1 MPAMENTN
9 RLENQIKSP
18 DGVYKFK
25 TLKPKERG
33 QKYYLLQNLII
44 EGVVF
49 IQNGRIQE
57 CNRSMQ
63 TICGYSLEE
72 LSGMPFKNIFHPD
85 SFSVIELIGERPI
98 HENKTIKVYEAVL
111 ICKDGHQIN
120 VEITTDFIIS
130 NGKPA
135 DLIVIR
141 DISDQ
146 IKAKKEQEKASKV
159 ESIAALAGGIAH
171 DYNNLLTA
179 IIGNIS
185 LTRATLSPDD
195 NTFSF
200 LSQALTA
207 SKTAQNLTQ
216 KLITFSKGGEP
227 VKTWTDTAVLVKSAT
242 EFTLSGS
249 TIKSEYEFPDDL
261 WSVAVDKTQ
270 IGHAIHNVIL
280 NAREAMQEGGHL
292 KVTAKNTIIEKDF
305 KNLRPGNY
313 VNISIID
320 QGEGISEDILEK
332 IFEPYYTTKEFGVQK
347 GTGLGLSISES
358 IIKKHGGD
366 VTIKSKVGFGTTFN
380 FYLPAGNSEAICK
393 DAILE
398 VEGEKSIFGNGKI
411 LVMDDEK
418 IIRTLTKHILTHLG
432 YEAEFAQDGKEAID
446 LYQKAM
452 HCGKPFDA
460 VILDLTIRGGMGG
473 QEAIK
478 KLNEID
484 PNVKGIVSSGYS
496 QDPVMAN
503 FRDFGFYGVI
513 AKPYTVE
520 ELGEKLNR
528 VLERAMTPL

>member
-1 MPAMENTN
+1 MENTKRPDN
-9 RLENQIKSP
+9 LIKSP
-18 DGVYKFK
+18 TGVYKFK
-25 TLKPKERG
+25 TLKPKEHI
-33 QKYYLLQNLII
+33 QKYHPLQNLII
-44 EGVVF
+44 EGVAV
-49 IQNGRIQE
+49 IHNGRIQE
-57 CNRSMQ
+57 CNKSMQ

-72 LSGMPFKNIFHPD
+72 LTGMSFKNIFHPD
-85 SFSVIELIGERPI
+85 SFTVIEQIGERSI
-98 HENKTIKVYEAVL
+98 CENQSIKDYEAVL
-111 ICKDGHQIN
+111 IHKDGHQIN
-120 VEITTDFIIS
+120 VEITTDFITL

-135 DLIVIR
+135 NLIVIR
-141 DISDQ
+141 DLSDQ
-146 IKAKKEQEKASKV
+146 IKAKKELEKASKV

-185 LTRATLSPDD
+185 LTRATLNPDD

-207 SKTAQNLTQ
+207 SKAAQDLTQ

-227 VKTWTDTAVLVKSAT
+227 VKTRTDTAALVKSAT

-249 TIKSEYEFPDDL
+249 TIKGEYEFPDDL

-292 KVTAKNTIIEKDF
+292 KVTAKNTIIEKDLRT
-305 KNLRPGNY
+305 LRPGNY

-320 QGEGISEDILEK
+320 QGEGISENRLEK

-347 GTGLGLSISES
+347 GTGLGLSISKS
-358 IIKKHGGD
+358 IMQKHGGD
-366 VTIKSKVGFGTTFN
+366 ITVKSKVGLGTTFD
-380 FYLPAGNSEAICK
+380 FYLPADNSETICK
-393 DAILE
+393 DTILE
-398 VEGEKSIFGNGKI
+398 VEGEGSIFGNGKI

-418 IIRTLTKHILTHLG
+418 TIRTLTKHMLTHLG
-432 YEAEFAQDGKEAID
+432 YNAEFAQDGKEAID
-446 LYQKAM
+446 LYQNAM
-452 HCGKPFDA
+452 LCGKPFDA

-473 QEAIK
+473 QGAIK
-478 KLNEID
+478 KLREID

-503 FRDFGFYGVI
+503 FRDFGFCGVI
-513 AKPYTVE
+513 TKPYTVE
-520 ELGEKLNR
+520 EMGKKLYQ
-528 VLERAMTPL
+528 VL